1 MFSEVMAHHTLQ
13 MQQEKITLTCSIKGP
28 ALTQQNHVHSAY
40 RQVTVS
46 ISEYSETK
54 IQPAWRHMVTVFW

>member
-46 ISEYSETK
+46 ISEIVKQKSNQHGVK
-54 IQPAWRHMVTVFW
+54 W